1 MGYLMDRLRPLTDE
15 ELAYKEARSKGLT
28 GVDQVILPS
37 EVEERARCDEKVVLR
52 SSYYDDRP
60 GGVKMVKHPVYM
72 PRYLHSHRFVEL
84 TWIASGSVEEELE
97 GKDITAVEGDVVM
110 IMPGY
115 YHSIWTDSEDT
126 LALNFLAD
134 PAFFASLDERFSLD
148 LSACSHAVFG
158 PVDLEAPV
166 EYFLAEREKC
176 DEASPF
182 AMEVAFERMLLAL
195 KRSTLKEKA
204 LPGERKEVFRI
215 LSYLE
220 EHSADVTLTSFAEY
234 FRVSEQ
240 YASRLIREKTGS
252 SFSQIV
258 KRLRMEQA
266 AKLLRTGRLSA
277 KEVGGKVGYSSPEH
291 FSRTFKAWYGIGP
304 DEWRKRNS

>member
-1 MGYLMDRLRPLTDE
+1 MDRLRPLTDE

-166 EYFLAEREKC
+166 ECFLAEREKG

-182 AMEVAFERMLLAL
+182 AMEVAGGVATGWQLVM
-195 KRSTLKEKA
+195 RSRNIYGPYEA
-204 LPGERKEVFRI
+204 RNVM
-215 LSYLE
+215 
-220 EHSADVTLTSFAEY
+220 D
-234 FRVSEQ
+234 Q
-240 YASRLIREKTGS
+240 GS
-252 SFSQIV
+252 SDINGPHQGAWTDTPSGEDWFILLPDCQTV
-258 KRLRMEQA
+258 EDGAGGQA
-266 AKLLRTGRLSA
+266 AAHRPPLGQGGRRQGRLLVPRA
-277 KEVGGKVGYSSPEH
+277 LQPYLQGLVRHRP
-291 FSRTFKAWYGIGP
+291 
-304 DEWRKRNS
+304 